1 MRRRLLF
8 STLAVA
14 VIAVLL
20 LGLPL
25 ALVLSR
31 LDLSE
36 AGQQLSRDAAMI
48 AKEMQYRLDAGK
60 PADPQEI
67 ARTMPDRYVMIQR
80 DGSPTITL
88 GSKPPAA
95 DTVRSHAS
103 TEDFDVTVEA
113 AGAITGNRITR
124 ALAFIAALAMLA
136 IGVAV
141 GLAFIQARRLSMPL
155 IELAHAAERLGS
167 GAARPLGGRYGVRE
181 LDQVADGLDRSAR
194 RVRDLLAAEREFAR
208 DASHQ
213 LRTPLTALS
222 MRLEEMIAASGDP
235 AAVREEGAAA
245 LAQTERLA
253 SVVNQLLG
261 RTSSK
266 ESTTAELT
274 SIDDIIAQQV
284 AEWDPAFRRVSRKLE
299 ILGTN
304 GLLALAT
311 PGTLAQVVATLIDNA
326 LLHGAGTVAIRTWQ
340 TPKSVVVEIRDEG
353 SGVPAEL
360 VPRIFE
366 RNVSGRPGGTGL
378 GLALARHGRR
388 GRWAGNSGAAAA
400 GRVRHLPATA
410 APRWGGRHPRGQ
422 CARVTAAAQ
431 RSRSLRSALRRSR

>member
-1 MRRRLLF
+1 M
-8 STLAVA
+8 
-14 VIAVLL
+14 
-20 LGLPL
+20 
-25 ALVLSR
+25 
-31 LDLSE
+31 
-36 AGQQLSRDAAMI
+36 
-48 AKEMQYRLDAGK
+48 
-60 PADPQEI
+60 
-67 ARTMPDRYVMIQR
+67 
-80 DGSPTITL
+80 
-88 GSKPPAA
+88 
-95 DTVRSHAS
+95 
-103 TEDFDVTVEA
+103 
-113 AGAITGNRITR
+113 
-124 ALAFIAALAMLA
+124 
-136 IGVAV
+136 
-141 GLAFIQARRLSMPL
+141 
-155 IELAHAAERLGS
+155 
-167 GAARPLGGRYGVRE
+167 
-181 LDQVADGLDRSAR
+181 
-194 RVRDLLAAEREFAR
+194 RDLLAAEREFAR

-378 GLALARHGRR
+378 GLALARDMAVADGGQVILVRPR
-388 GRWAGNSGAAAA
+388 PAAFAIF
-400 GRVRHLPATA
+400 LPRPRPDGEDVTPAVN
-410 APRWGGRHPRGQ
+410 APG
-422 CARVTAAAQ
+422 
-431 RSRSLRSALRRSR
+431 